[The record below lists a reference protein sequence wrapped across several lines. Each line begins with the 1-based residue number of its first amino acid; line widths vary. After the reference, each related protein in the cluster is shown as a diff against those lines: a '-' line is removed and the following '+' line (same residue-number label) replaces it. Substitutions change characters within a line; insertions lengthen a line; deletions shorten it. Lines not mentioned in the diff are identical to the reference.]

1 MDNKP
6 NKGPIGPIG
15 NGNMQAP
22 EELKRR
28 ILEEMTV
35 SYSSKLE
42 KNFELAKQFIRLTPE
57 GTVEILVRDKLSGKE
72 QILLYLVGKMYAK
85 EAGYVTDENVG
96 NSELLEQLGFPVG
109 SLLPF
114 LKELRDENQI
124 RQIKRENNV
133 FHSVAP
139 ALIDNILTSVSNKL
153 GKHRSSVPDSS
164 PSLSARSVQV
174 PARPKPTKGKGERSL
189 ILQKLEDDLIPGG
202 YFKQPRNTAAVRSE
216 LESRF
221 HVKFLSRKV
230 SQALGELHYQGT
242 LSRVGSKYE
251 FQYFSAL

>member
-1 MDNKP
+1 MENR
-6 NKGPIGPIG
+6 G
-15 NGNMQAP
+15 NF
-22 EELKRR
+22 KSR

-57 GTVEILVRDKLSGKE
+57 GTVDVLVRDKLPGKE

-96 NSELLEQLGFPVG
+96 NNELLEQLGFPVG

-114 LKELRDENQI
+114 LKELRDDNLV
-124 RQIKRENNV
+124 RQVKRENNV
-133 FHSVAP
+133 YHAVP
-139 ALIDNILTSVSNKL
+139 PGVIEEILNSVSKKL
-153 GKHRSSVPDSS
+153 SKKQPTSSDYQPRQDLPLRAKQNTSA
-164 PSLSARSVQV
+164 PKGRGEASLV
-174 PARPKPTKGKGERSL
+174 
-189 ILQKLEDDLIPGG
+189 LQRLQTELLPEG
-202 YFKQPRNTAAVRSE
+202 YFKKARNTAEVRSE

-221 HVKFLSRKV
+221 HIKFLSRKV
-230 SQALGELHYQGT
+230 SQALGELHDRGV

-251 FQYFSAL
+251 FQYFTS